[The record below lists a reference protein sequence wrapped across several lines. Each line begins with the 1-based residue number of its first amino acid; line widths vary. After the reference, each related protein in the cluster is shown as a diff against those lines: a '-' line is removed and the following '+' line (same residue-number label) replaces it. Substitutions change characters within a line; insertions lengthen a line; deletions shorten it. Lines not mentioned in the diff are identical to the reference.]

1 MASRAIDNT
10 TPPHILTLVIAAATA
25 AVSMNVFLPVLP
37 QMAAHFDADYAVVQL
52 TVSLYLGATAILQ
65 LFIGPASDR
74 FGRRPVMLF
83 CFSVFVVST
92 LAATL
97 SPTVEILLLFRI
109 CQAFSAA
116 GMVLS
121 RAIVRDT
128 VEANEAASRIGYI
141 TMGMTAAPMI
151 GPLIG
156 GILGETYGW
165 QAPFYLMLGFGLFA
179 VIIVYLDLGETNRN
193 QSSALGGQFRNY
205 PELLQS
211 RRFWGYSLTAAFT
224 SGAFFAFL
232 GGGPFV
238 ATELLGLTPSQYGM
252 YFAVITLGYML
263 GNFLSG
269 RYSARIGINKMML
282 AGNIAAFCGMIIS
295 LLLFAAGYMHALSL
309 FGPSFLVGLGNG
321 ITLPN
326 ANAGVVSVRPHLA
339 GSASGLGGALQ
350 IGGGAA
356 LSVISG
362 ALLSVETGPFPLV
375 LVMAASAACGVIATL
390 YVMHVARIA
399 GDV

>member
-141 TMGMTAAPMI
+141 TMGMTAAPII

-179 VIIVYLDLGETNRN
+179 VIIVYLDLGETNRT
-193 QSSALGGQFRNY
+193 QSSSLGGQFRNY
-205 PELLQS
+205 PKLLQS

-269 RYSARIGINKMML
+269 RYSARMGINKMML

-375 LVMAASAACGVIATL
+375 LVMLASAACGVIATL

>member
-1 MASRAIDNT
+1 
-10 TPPHILTLVIAAATA
+10 
-25 AVSMNVFLPVLP
+25 
-37 QMAAHFDADYAVVQL
+37 
-52 TVSLYLGATAILQ
+52 
-65 LFIGPASDR
+65 
-74 FGRRPVMLF
+74 
-83 CFSVFVVST
+83 
-92 LAATL
+92 
-97 SPTVEILLLFRI
+97 
-109 CQAFSAA
+109 
-116 GMVLS
+116 VLS

-128 VEANEAASRIGYI
+128 VDADSAASKIGYV
-141 TMGMTAAPMI
+141 TMGMTLAPMT
-151 GPLIG
+151 GPTIG
-156 GILGETYGW
+156 GLLDEHFGW
-165 QAPFYLMLGFGLFA
+165 QSTFYLILVFGL
-179 VIIVYLDLGETNRN
+179 VSLIVVYFDLGETKLQR
-193 QSSALGGQFRNY
+193 SASMAAQIRAY
-205 PELLQS
+205 PELARSL
-211 RRFWGYSLTAAFT
+211 RFWGYTATAAFA